1 MATHDDEI
9 DSTAGAAFPLAGPG
23 AQQTVAS
30 VADAKRLSEPGD
42 DLPPVS
48 RRWIALIFAGIF
60 GVYLAYVTPVAIS
73 LSIRVQDLAPGR
85 DEYLGIIIGVGAL
98 AALPLGPLAGQLSD
112 RTRSRLGRRRPWLI
126 GGTVGGVLALA
137 VMAVAP
143 NPIVLGIGWVL
154 AQITFS
160 VVVNGFVTIQADRLP
175 ALQRGKVAGITGMAQ
190 QVAPV
195 AGAVIGGSLSANP
208 ILMMLVP
215 GIFAVV
221 LVGLFVVRYN
231 EPDSRGLT
239 FDKPLT
245 ARSVLAGYVFDP
257 RINRDFAWNWLGRL
271 FFFFGL
277 TLSSTY
283 TAFFFASKLG
293 LEVKDVGG
301 LIAVAG
307 LLGIVGTIGGA
318 LGGGFLT
325 DKLRRRKP
333 FVLGAAVL
341 FAAANALMA
350 LAPDLPVLLVGSLL
364 STLAIGVFS
373 AVDQALLIDVLP
385 AKETDA
391 GRFVSITGYSVAI
404 AQSTAPFIASIV
416 LVIGAS
422 ASGDKNYTL
431 LYLLAGVFTIIG
443 GLLVMRVKSVR

>member
-1 MATHDDEI
+1 M
-9 DSTAGAAFPLAGPG
+9 
-23 AQQTVAS
+23 
-30 VADAKRLSEPGD
+30 
-42 DLPPVS
+42 
-48 RRWIALIFAGIF
+48 FAGIF

-85 DEYLGIIIGVGAL
+85 DEYLGIIIGVGAV

-112 RTRSRLGRRRPWLI
+112 RTRSRFGRRRPWLI
-126 GGTVGGVLALA
+126 GGTIGGVLALT
-137 VMAVAP
+137 VMALAP
-143 NPIVLGIGWVL
+143 SIFVLGLGWVL

-160 VVVNGFVTIQADRLP
+160 LVVNGFVTIQADRLP

-195 AGAVIGGSLSANP
+195 VGAVIGGSLSANP

-221 LVGLFVVRYN
+221 FVGLFVVRYH

-245 ARSVLAGYVFDP
+245 ARSVIAGYVFDP
-257 RINRDFAWNWLGRL
+257 RTNPDFAWNWLGRL

-277 TLSSTY
+277 TISSTY

-293 LEVKDVGG
+293 LEVKDVGS

-325 DKLRRRKP
+325 DRLRRRKP
-333 FVLGAAVL
+333 FVLGAGIL
-341 FAAANALMA
+341 FAAANTLMA
-350 LAPDLPVLLVGSLL
+350 FAPDLPVLLVGSLL

-391 GRFVSITGYSVAI
+391 GRFVSITGYSTAL
-404 AQSTAPFIASIV
+404 AQSTAPFVASIV
-416 LVIGAS
+416 LVLGVS

-431 LYLLAGVFTIIG
+431 LYVLAGVFTIIG